1 MPFNIKIN
9 MKIKIFDNF
18 LNNEDFKDLCCLKL
32 EKIKKNEIKV
42 YGNRIDKF
50 GDIKDSI
57 IPINLLKKIHKN
69 YHQKAINLLSELN
82 LEKVL
87 LYDYSEFHIIETGS
101 KYSFPIHDDTANK
114 LLSGVIYLSPKENLG
129 TVFYKNRK
137 GDGAN
142 EIKWKPNRAV
152 FFSRGE
158 RETWHSYA
166 ADGKSNRIALVYNLM
181 TNNLKEVY
189 RIEKKNFYLGFLRS
203 RINHLL
209 YRFFGILR

>member
-1 MPFNIKIN
+1 MPFIILVCENLWN
-9 MKIKIFDNF
+9 VANSFS
-18 LNNEDFKDLCCLKL
+18 DFKM
-32 EKIKKNEIKV
+32 IFIF
-42 YGNRIDKF
+42 I
-50 GDIKDSI
+50 
-57 IPINLLKKIHKN
+57 
-69 YHQKAINLLSELN
+69 
-82 LEKVL
+82 
-87 LYDYSEFHIIETGS
+87 
-101 KYSFPIHDDTANK
+101 K
-114 LLSGVIYLSPKENLG
+114 LLFDPKLSTDYELI
-129 TVFYKNRK
+129 V
-137 GDGAN
+137 DGAN